1 MCSFTYE
8 FSCLQNDIS
17 SQVFTVTNNIHVYMY
32 LVGFKLLSQN
42 DIFFSQMNI
51 PNSYSDKPCSSFEIK
66 IIFPFNYLRSRHTI

>member
-42 DIFFSQMNI
+42 DNFFTN
-51 PNSYSDKPCSSFEIK
+51 E
-66 IIFPFNYLRSRHTI
+66 HA